1 MDYKHIE
8 KLLEKYW
15 ACETSIVEEKE
26 LKSFFKNSDVP
37 NHLKETASLFQY
49 FEVESSQKKLG
60 TDFDEQ
66 VIQQLNEVKSYSSN
80 AKVVHWFNNYA
91 KVAAVILVVISL
103 SLLITK
109 ALQQEQKKVQIAD
122 TFENPED
129 AFEET
134 KKALL
139 LISNKIGKGK
149 SQMGKLS
156 EFNKTEEKIKNNNV
170 EL

>member
-1 MDYKHIE
+1 MDYNRIE

-15 ACETSIVEEKE
+15 ECETSIIEEKE
-26 LKSFFKNSDVP
+26 LKAFFKGTDIPDN
-37 NHLKETASLFQY
+37 LKETALMFNY
-49 FEVESSQKKLG
+49 FEQESSQKKLG
-60 TDFDEQ
+60 TDFDNQIIEK
-66 VIQQLNEVKSYSSN
+66 LETSDSN
-80 AKVVHWFNNYA
+80 NTNIKVVDWFNRYA
-91 KVAAVILVVISL
+91 KVAAVILVLISV
-103 SLLITK
+103 SFLITK
-109 ALQQEQKKVQIAD
+109 TLQHEQEKVHVAD

-149 SQMGKLS
+149 TQMVKLS
-156 EFNKTEEKIKNNNV
+156 EFNKTEEKIKTTKV

>member
-1 MDYKHIE
+1 MDYRRIE
-8 KLLEKYW
+8 DLLEKYW

-26 LKSFFKNSDVP
+26 LKAFFKNEQVP
-37 NHLKETASLFQY
+37 KQFKDTASLFQY
-49 FEVESSQKKLG
+49 FEMESSQKKLG
-60 TDFDEQ
+60 TDFD
-66 VIQQLNEVKSYSSN
+66 QQILNQLDENEPKKET
-80 AKVVHWFNNYA
+80 KVVYWFNTYA
-91 KVAAVILVVISL
+91 KVAAVILMVIAL
-103 SLLITK
+103 SFFVTHTI
-109 ALQQEQKKVQIAD
+109 QQEQKKAQIAD

-149 SQMGKLS
+149 TQMVKLS
-156 EFNKTEEKIKNNNV
+156 EFSKTEEKIKNNNV

>member
-1 MDYKHIE
+1 MDYKRIE
-8 KLLEKYW
+8 DLLEKYW

-26 LKSFFKNSDVP
+26 LRTFFKNEPVP
-37 NHLKETASLFQY
+37 EQFKDTALLFQY
-49 FEVESSQKKLG
+49 FETQSRQKKLG
-60 TDFDEQ
+60 TDFDQ
-66 VIQQLNEVKSYSSN
+66 KILAQLNEEASTK
-80 AKVVHWFNNYA
+80 KTKMVHLFNNYY
-91 KVAAVILVVISL
+91 KVAAVIIMVIVL
-103 SLLITK
+103 SLLVTRTI
-109 ALQQEQKKVQIAD
+109 QQEQDKVQMAD

-149 SQMGKLS
+149 TQMVKLS
-156 EFNKTEEKIKNNNV
+156 EFNKAEEKIKNNNV